1 MRSEGCPVFLK
12 EISMEGSNEKD
23 WKKYQL
29 REDFKEWQ
37 KEHGVNP
44 EESFNFTR
52 GFLFVFAVFLVIV
65 LAFWVIG

>member
-1 MRSEGCPVFLK
+1 
-12 EISMEGSNEKD
+12 MEGSNEED
-23 WKKYQL
+23 WKKFNNPEYQAVRVKEL
-29 REDFKEWQ
+29 REDFKTWQ
-37 KEHGVNP
+37 EEHGVNP